1 MGKLI
6 AVCGSP
12 NSGKTTVSLKL
23 AQEIYAAKKT
33 SVVYLSPDL
42 NTPSLAYIF
51 PNGKD
56 SDLFSLGVA
65 LDKTDIFR
73 EDVLKQTVGSKSMEN
88 LGSLGFKLGENKF
101 SYPKPTE
108 DKVIQ
113 LFGVLRESAEYVVVD
128 CTCDHDDL
136 ISNIAKRDCDIAVQL
151 FTPDMRCISYYSAC
165 VNQFIL
171 IEDKRVKVLN
181 VMDNDVYVPIA
192 ETESYFKGADFK
204 LPYERSLKQQAITGT
219 LSERI
224 GGGKFRA
231 EIDRLAKEVME
242 HE

>member
-23 AQEIYAAKKT
+23 AQEIYSAKKT
-33 SVVYLSPDL
+33 NVIYLSPDL

-56 SDLFSLGVA
+56 GDLFSLGVA

-88 LGSLGFKLGENKF
+88 LGYLGFKLGENKF

-113 LFGVLRESAEYVVVD
+113 LFSVLRESAEYVVVD
-128 CTCDHDDL
+128 CTCDTGDL
-136 ISNIAKRDCDIAVQL
+136 ISNVAKRDCDIAVQL

-171 IEDKRVKVLN
+171 IEDKRIKVLN
-181 VMDNDVYVPIA
+181 VLDNDVYVPIA
-192 ETESYFKGADFK
+192 ETETHFKGMDFK
-204 LPYERSLKQQAITGT
+204 LPYERALKQQAITGT
-219 LSERI
+219 LAERI
-224 GGGKFRA
+224 GGGKFRG
-231 EIDRLAKEVME
+231 EIGRLAKEVME